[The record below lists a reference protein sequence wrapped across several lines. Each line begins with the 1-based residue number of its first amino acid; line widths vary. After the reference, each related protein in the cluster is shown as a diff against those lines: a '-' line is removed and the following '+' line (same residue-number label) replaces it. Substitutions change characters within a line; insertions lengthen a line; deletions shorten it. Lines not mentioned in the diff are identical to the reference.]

1 MLNWL
6 TRQRR
11 QLHGF
16 YRDGFGRALGMT
28 VLAFAAVMVVSYAVT
43 MANAAPIERLM
54 NLFRE
59 LHGCSGICLNPSLH
73 TVISLFFHIHM
84 VQSVAGIRH
93 CGSSKQ
99 TQGGC
104 GGCLHFVPFSFLHG
118 YHFGV
123 LQLSADFFLYHLMNK
138 IGSFR
143 DIVFHLF

>member
-1 MLNWL
+1 MNVTITSPFWK
-6 TRQRR
+6 RR
-11 QLHGF
+11 RDQIVESVIPYQWGVMNDEIDTTVPDDPAGNQLADSKSH
-16 YRDGFGRALGMT
+16 AVANLK
-28 VLAFAAVMVVSYAVT
+28 VAA
-43 MANAAPIERLM
+43 
-54 NLFRE
+54 
-59 LHGCSGICLNPSLH
+59 GIH